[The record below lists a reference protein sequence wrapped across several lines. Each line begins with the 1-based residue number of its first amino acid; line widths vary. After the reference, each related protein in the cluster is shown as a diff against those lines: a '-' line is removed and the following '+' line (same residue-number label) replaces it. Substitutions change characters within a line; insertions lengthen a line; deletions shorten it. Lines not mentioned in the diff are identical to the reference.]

1 MNSLSDGTGYSAE
14 NAENNAAALY
24 LRETLVIN
32 GSGTLNVT
40 GNYKDGI
47 NSRDGQKLCGGIIN
61 VNAIEDGIIGKDYLL
76 GASGTVT
83 VNSGCDGLKSTNSTD
98 QQKGYISITDGSY
111 TLNCG
116 RDGIQAETNLNI
128 SGGTIYVRTR
138 RRKLHSRI
146 HLGRP
151 VRRQMGRISHTTG
164 TADLIS
170 AA

>member
-1 MNSLSDGTGYSAE
+1 M
-14 NAENNAAALY
+14 
-24 LRETLVIN
+24 IN

-47 NSRDGQKLCGGIIN
+47 NSRDGLKLCGGIIN

-98 QQKGYISITDGSY
+98 QQKGYISITDGQLHAELRPRRHS
-111 TLNCG
+111 G
-116 RDGIQAETNLNI
+116 RNQPQYFRRHDI
-128 SGGTIYVRTR
+128 RTDR

-151 VRRQMGRISHTTG
+151 VRRQMGRILTQRERR
-164 TADLIS
+164 I
-170 AA
+170 